1 MDKTETLGKIPL
13 FAVLETTVLDRV
25 GAKTIIKRYPK
36 GAVVFL
42 EGETSPGMF
51 WLQSGWLKAV
61 KHSST
66 GREQI
71 IQFFEAGTTFHE
83 ISAFSD
89 LPNPATCITLEQS
102 EVWIVPKQ
110 VMRNL
115 LREQPNFAEHV
126 IALLGAR
133 VQSLVALVE
142 DLSLRPVIG
151 RLARLILDDAV
162 DGALQRPR
170 WFTQAELAA
179 RLGSVPDVIQ
189 RTLRGMEADG
199 LIEVERRQIRILDRS
214 RLEDLA
220 A

>member
-13 FAVLETTVLDRV
+13 FAVLETPVLDRV
-25 GAKTIIKRYPK
+25 AAKTIIKRYPK

-66 GREQI
+66 GHEQI

-89 LPNPATCITLEQS
+89 LPNPATCITLDQS

-142 DLSLRPVIG
+142 DLSLRPAIG